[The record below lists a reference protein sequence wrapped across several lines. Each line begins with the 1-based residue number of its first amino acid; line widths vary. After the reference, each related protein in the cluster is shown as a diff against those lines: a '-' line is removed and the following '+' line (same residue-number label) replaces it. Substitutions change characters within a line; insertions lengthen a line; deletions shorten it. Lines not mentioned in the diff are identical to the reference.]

1 MLAALALVCASRVAL
16 TLLSSSARLER
27 LLANVRGRRLVPVAG
42 VAAAAAV
49 GLLVVAG
56 LPARPEAALAAPA
69 ATGALPQITIA
80 ETEGLQTLDL
90 PRARTITSAL
100 VAALAGADDA
110 LRTRD
115 GTHAETAGTGR
126 WLADVWRRI
135 DEAHGGAIEAPSYAL
150 DRVRLRLLRGTGQGP
165 PTILA
170 VARGQGW
177 TTTYGPDA
185 EEMGRTAA
193 RPVVRTFEL
202 IARGN
207 RFLVTDLRGTR
218 TAAVPGRPRLLRAHG
233 RRGGRRPGLPP
244 RCVPLRHGRERGR
257 DGDDGRRP
265 LLARLRRRRAPRPLR
280 RRHLRRERRA
290 GFSARGG
297 LPTSRLYRNLGDRFE
312 DVTATTGAGLRVRGS
327 GCAAA
332 DLDGNGATDLFVT
345 TAGYDA
351 GRDAYDAVLWN
362 EGDGTFTEGAWRAG
376 VRAFGW
382 HTGAAVADVNDDGL
396 LDVFVAGYTDQN
408 AMIPTSSAG
417 FPANHRG
424 VPDLLYLN
432 EGGRRFREVGAQ
444 AGLEPRHVDHGLGAV
459 FLDANRDGRLDLY
472 VANDLDP
479 NRLYLNV
486 AKPNDPRGLGFRFV
500 ERGRSLGVDDPNA
513 GMGVAVGDF
522 SGDGLE
528 DLLVTNSRGQLHA
541 AYEGSRERDRTPTR
555 GPPSRGRSVR
565 RARAGAPRGSTSTS
579 TATSSSPWRTGRFR

>member
-1 MLAALALVCASRVAL
+1 MGDDETAMMGGGLCWLDYDGDG
-16 TLLSSSARLER
+16 RLDLYVVDTYAESD
-27 LLANVRGRRLVPVAG
+27 VAG
-42 VAAAAAV
+42 F
-49 GLLVVAG
+49 
-56 LPARPEAALAAPA
+56 R
-69 ATGALPQITIA
+69 
-80 ETEGLQTLDL
+80 
-90 PRARTITSAL
+90 
-100 VAALAGADDA
+100 
-110 LRTRD
+110 
-115 GTHAETAGTGR
+115 
-126 WLADVWRRI
+126 
-135 DEAHGGAIEAPSYAL
+135 
-150 DRVRLRLLRGTGQGP
+150 
-165 PTILA
+165 
-170 VARGQGW
+170 
-177 TTTYGPDA
+177 
-185 EEMGRTAA
+185 
-193 RPVVRTFEL
+193 
-202 IARGN
+202 
-207 RFLVTDLRGTR
+207 
-218 TAAVPGRPRLLRAHG
+218 
-233 RRGGRRPGLPP
+233 
-244 RCVPLRHGRERGR
+244 
-257 DGDDGRRP
+257 
-265 LLARLRRRRAPRPLR
+265 
-280 RRHLRRERRA
+280 
-290 GFSARGG
+290 ARGG

-351 GRDAYDAVLWN
+351 GRNAYDAVLWN

-396 LDVFVAGYTDQN
+396 LDIFVAGYTDQN

-513 GMGVAVGDF
+513 GMGVAVGDY

-541 AYEGSRERDRTPTR
+541 AYEGSPSGRYADARPAFARALGQESTGWGATWADLDLDGDLELAMANGAIPVISLARDAERLRLAAIDGQEVEPLTAGAVAPRNGR
-555 GPPSRGRSVR
+555 GLAAADYDNDGDLDLAVGTIGGRLQLLRNDGADGHWLEVAGLEPGATVEATLAGGRRLVR
-565 RARAGAPRGSTSTS
+565 RLYAGSSYLSTEDPRVHLGLGDADRVERLVVRHPGGRVTTLRDVAADRIVAVRAPG
-579 TATSSSPWRTGRFR
+579 